1 MQGRIVMKSFKEST
15 FGMLRLAAFPILAF
29 VVLGTCNASRG
40 QEASQ
45 APARATALDDWKV
58 DPMRGP
64 VDLGLTDPAL
74 VGAIDVHVHVDPDA
88 PGTGGVIR
96 ALDIFDAVTL
106 AKSRGMRGFVFKT
119 HQDAGSAGAAYLVR
133 KHVAPGFEVFG
144 RMASNYAT
152 GGINVAALEHYSQ
165 LKGGWGR
172 IFEMPTR
179 DSITATTRPG
189 SMDPKNLEQARPWM
203 LMMPEGTPPYIAVS
217 KNGELLPEV
226 KHLIGVLA
234 KIRTVDSNGRMVLA
248 TGHATPEEHLL
259 LAREGRR
266 QGLNVLLTHP
276 GDIPQ
281 LPEAAKLGAFIEVT
295 ASNIYKNEA
304 GRTAAAALIRKIG
317 AESVIISTDC
327 GQTGNVYPTDCLA
340 LAARGLRAHGI
351 TQRELDLTYKT
362 NPAKLLG
369 LPPLE
374 EAAAASTT
382 ARP

>member
-1 MQGRIVMKSFKEST
+1 MRGFAYTSRT
-15 FGMLRLAAFPILAF
+15 FGAFGFAAFAIPLC
-29 VVLGTCNASRG
+29 VVLGTLGTSRG
-40 QEASQ
+40 QEAGQ
-45 APARATALDDWKV
+45 GLTKPAELDDWKV

-64 VDLGLTDPAL
+64 VDLGLTDPSL
-74 VGAIDVHVHVDPDA
+74 IGAIDIHMHVDPDA

-96 ALDIFDAVTL
+96 ALDIIDATTI
-106 AKSRGMRGFVFKT
+106 AKARGMRGFVFKT
-119 HQDAGSAGAAYLVR
+119 HQDAASASTAYLVR
-133 KHVAPGFEVFG
+133 KHFAPTFEVFG

-152 GGINVAALEHYSQ
+152 GGINVAALEHYTQ
-165 LKGGWGR
+165 IKGGWGR

-189 SMDPKNLEQARPWM
+189 SMEPKNLEQSRPWM
-203 LMMPEGTPPYIAVS
+203 LMMPEGTPPFVAVS

-259 LAREGRR
+259 LAREGRS

-281 LPEAAKLGAFIEVT
+281 LPEAARLGAFIELT
-295 ASNIYKNEA
+295 ASNVYKTDA
-304 GRTAAAALIRKIG
+304 GRIAGAALIRKIG
-317 AESVIISTDC
+317 AEHIIVSTDC
-327 GQTGNVYPTDCLA
+327 GQTGNVYPTDCLV
-340 LAARGLRAHGI
+340 LTARGLRSKGI
-351 TQRELDLTYKT
+351 TQRELDLMYKT

-369 LPPLE
+369 LPPPE
-374 EAAAASTT
+374 ETVEFSSQ
-382 ARP
+382 ARK

>member
-1 MQGRIVMKSFKEST
+1 MNSFRERSRML
-15 FGMLRLAAFPILAF
+15 GILRLAAFAISVF
-29 VVLGTCNASRG
+29 VVLDTHGTSRS
-40 QEASQ
+40 QEAGQ
-45 APARATALDDWKV
+45 APTRAVELDDWKV

-74 VGAIDVHVHVDPDA
+74 IGAIDIHMHGDPDA
-88 PGTGGVIR
+88 PGAGGAVR
-96 ALDIFDAVTL
+96 AIDIFDAAAM
-106 AKSRGMRGFVFKT
+106 AKARGMRGFVFKT
-119 HQDAGSAGAAYLVR
+119 HQDAASAGLAYLVR
-133 KHVAPGFEVFG
+133 KHGVPGFEVFG

-152 GGINVAALEHYSQ
+152 GGINVAALEHYTQ

-189 SMDPKNLEQARPWM
+189 SMDPTTLERTRPWM

-317 AESVIISTDC
+317 AESIIISTDC
-327 GQTGNVYPTDCLA
+327 GQTGNVFPTDCLA

-351 TQRELDLTYKT
+351 TQRELDLMYKA

-374 EAAAASTT
+374 AAAAVSTT
-382 ARP
+382 TRQ

>member
-1 MQGRIVMKSFKEST
+1 MKTFTEKSRG
-15 FGMLRLAAFPILAF
+15 FGMLGLAALAIPLC
-29 VVLGTCNASRG
+29 VVLATYGTGRS
-40 QEASQ
+40 QEAGQ
-45 APARATALDDWKV
+45 GLTKAAELDDWKI

-74 VGAIDVHVHVDPDA
+74 VGAIDIHVHVDPDA

-96 ALDIFDAVTL
+96 ALDVVDAVTI
-106 AKSRGMRGFVFKT
+106 AKARGMRGFVFKT

-165 LKGGWGR
+165 IKGGWGR

-189 SMDPKNLEQARPWM
+189 SMDPKNLEQSRPWM
-203 LMMPEGTPPYIAVS
+203 LMMPPGTPPYIAVS
-217 KNGELLPEV
+217 KDGELLPEV
-226 KHLIGVLA
+226 KHLIGILA

-248 TGHATPEEHLL
+248 TGHASNEEHLL
-259 LAREGRR
+259 LAREGRQ
-266 QGLNVLLTHP
+266 QGLNVVLTHP

-295 ASNIYKNEA
+295 ASNIYKTDA

-317 AESVIISTDC
+317 AEHIIISTDC

-351 TQRELDLTYKT
+351 TQRELDLMYKA

-369 LPPLE
+369 LPPPE
-374 EAAAASTT
+374 ETVEFGPQ
-382 ARP
+382 ARR